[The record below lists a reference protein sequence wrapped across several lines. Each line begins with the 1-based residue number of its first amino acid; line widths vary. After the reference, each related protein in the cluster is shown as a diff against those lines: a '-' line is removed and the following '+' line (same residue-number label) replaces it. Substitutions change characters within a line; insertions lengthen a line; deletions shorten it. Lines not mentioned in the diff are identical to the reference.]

1 MEKAKLKTIGVD
13 ADVWLKLKLMAVGQQ
28 KTLSQTISDLI
39 ESIEKEGAKNGNGK
53 KASHKAAERRDGSGD

>member
-39 ESIEKEGAKNGNGK
+39 ESIEKESAKNGNGK
-53 KASHKAAERRDGSGD
+53 KASREATERRDGSGD